1 MKVLIAYSRKKIL
14 YDRDGNPNFKD
25 ILSTV
30 FEVEAALCSMG
41 HEVTRGGLNKN
52 PTRFLSEFFT
62 FRPDV
67 IFNLCEDVN
76 GDTRKETSAAALY
89 ELLGVP
95 FTGNGVL
102 PLAVCLDKA
111 MTKRVL
117 QTANIP
123 TPPFAVLTPRNAP
136 RLSFPLPAMVKPQRE
151 DGSLGITARSV
162 VGTRASLARRVRYVE
177 KNFKQPALV
186 EQYIPGREFQVALL
200 GHRKPRIL
208 AVAELSYKGMPG
220 GLPRICT
227 YAAKWNEQSTYFKH
241 TVPVVPARVGR
252 KLESELCSIAA
263 RVFDVF
269 DLRGYAR
276 VDFRVRDD
284 VPYVIDVNPN
294 PDISS
299 DAGFAR
305 AARHA
310 GLDYAQLVDGLV
322 RLALKQKK
330 NKRVRRV

>member
-1 MKVLIAYSRKKIL
+1 MKEK
-14 YDRDGNPNFKD
+14 

-30 FEVEAALCSMG
+30 NVVASDLRSLG
-41 HEVTRGGLNKN
+41 HEVARGGINKN
-52 PTRFLSEFFT
+52 PTRFLSEFIAFK
-62 FRPDV
+62 PDV

-76 GDTRKETSAAALY
+76 GDARKEKSAAALY

-117 QTANIP
+117 RTANIP

-136 RLSFPLPAMVKPQRE
+136 KLSFALPAMVKPVRE

-162 VGTRASLARRVRYVE
+162 VRTRASLERRVRYVE

-200 GHRKPRIL
+200 GHRKPVIL
-208 AVAELSYKGMPG
+208 AVAELSYEGMPK

-227 YAAKWNEQSTYFKH
+227 YAAKWKEKSRYFKH
-241 TVPVVPARVGR
+241 TVPVVPAKVGR
-252 KLESELCSIAA
+252 KLESELRRLAA

-269 DLRGYAR
+269 DMRGYAR
-276 VDFRVRDD
+276 VDFRVQGAA
-284 VPYVIDVNPN
+284 PCVIDVNPN

-299 DAGFAR
+299 DAGYAR

-310 GLDYAQLVDGLV
+310 GLDYAHLMDRLV
-322 RLALKQKK
+322 RLAMKQRLKK
-330 NKRVRRV
+330 